1 MYDLMRF
8 SECTLGTVVQP
19 ENNMG
24 TVKTKINTFIYLWY
38 PTGWGLSRGLAISPQ
53 NHYNYTT

>member
-1 MYDLMRF
+1 MYDFMRF
-8 SECTLGTVVQP
+8 SEGTPGTVVQP
-19 ENNMG
+19 KNNMS

-38 PTGWGLSRGLAISPQ
+38 PTGWGLSRGLAFFPL